1 MIGMSD
7 LPLNSRTVRKQITS
21 GIDIVV
27 YCTRYPDG
35 QRKVTSVC
43 EVQEGNEGGE
53 EIELREIYRFD
64 RLSSRDADR
73 VEGRFLA
80 TGFVPSFVK
89 ENPDLDEDPAVQAL
103 FS

>member
-7 LPLNSRTVRKQITS
+7 LPLNSGTVRKQITS
-21 GIDIVV
+21 GIDMVI

-43 EVQEGNEGGE
+43 EVQEGDEGGE
-53 EIELREIYRFD
+53 EMVLREIYRFE

-73 VEGRFLA
+73 LEGRFIA
-80 TGFVPSFVK
+80 TGFVPSFIK
-89 ENPDLDEDPAVQAL
+89 ENPDLEEDPAVQAL